1 MENKP
6 SKDEVISVITDI
18 LVNVVGWIEKDEI
31 ISSANLTLDLHI
43 DSDDLSIFSAEVIK
57 HFCIKPTKAE
67 WYETGTVE
75 EITELVLKHLP
86 KYRDAVC

>member
-1 MENKP
+1 MMHKMKNKL
-6 SKDEVISVITDI
+6 SKDEVIAAIIDI
-18 LVNVVGWIEKDEI
+18 LVDVVGWIEKDEI
-31 ISSANLTLDLHI
+31 TPSANLTFDLHI

-57 HFCIKPTKAE
+57 HFRIKPTQTE

-86 KYRDAVC
+86 